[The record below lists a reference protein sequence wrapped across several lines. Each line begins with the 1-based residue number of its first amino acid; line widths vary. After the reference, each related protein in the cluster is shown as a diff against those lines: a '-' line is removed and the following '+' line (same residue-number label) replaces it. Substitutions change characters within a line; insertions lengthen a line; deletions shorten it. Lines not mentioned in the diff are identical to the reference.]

1 MGAQIFTTLAPY
13 CPRIGRLQLAD
24 IPVAVVDLGFSA
36 QKLLFTL
43 LLCEMSPDKISVL
56 FGLQYR
62 DKMDASPHLLSCQ
75 LTTDRLSV
83 SVPSGLYNHVS
94 NHAALM
100 RLLAIE
106 SVQELAAA
114 ITEAAVGRSREEALR
129 AVAVA
134 YRAYALEHPGRYA
147 ATVRA
152 PEPDD
157 TTAQEAALAAVSPM
171 VAILAGWGIEGPDA
185 VHLVRVARSALHG
198 FVSIEM
204 GGGFG
209 LELDLDHSFD
219 LLVDSLVAAI
229 EAQAEK
235 AS

>member
-1 MGAQIFTTLAPY
+1 MTPAASPRRGGKRPATTAKGLDAT
-13 CPRIGRLQLAD
+13 
-24 IPVAVVDLGFSA
+24 AVVTAAGRIADTDGLEAATISRVAADLGVR
-36 QKLLFTL
+36 
-43 LLCEMSPDKISVL
+43 P
-56 FGLQYR
+56 
-62 DKMDASPHLLSCQ
+62 
-75 LTTDRLSV
+75 
-83 SVPSGLYNHVS
+83 PSLYNHVA

-106 SVQELAAA
+106 SVTELAAA
-114 ITEAAVGRSREEALR
+114 ITGAAVGRSRGDALR

-152 PEPDD
+152 PAADD
-157 TTAQEAALAAVSPM
+157 AMAQAAASAAVTPM

-185 VHLVRVARSALHG
+185 VHLVRVIRSAMHG

-209 LELDLDHSFD
+209 LPLDLDRSFD

-229 EAQAEK
+229 DAQAEK
-235 AS
+235 PS

>member
-1 MGAQIFTTLAPY
+1 MTPTRAKGLDAATVVAAAG
-13 CPRIGRLQLAD
+13 RIAD
-24 IPVAVVDLGFSA
+24 ADGLEAATISRVAADL
-36 QKLLFTL
+36 KVR
-43 LLCEMSPDKISVL
+43 P
-56 FGLQYR
+56 
-62 DKMDASPHLLSCQ
+62 
-75 LTTDRLSV
+75 
-83 SVPSGLYNHVS
+83 PSLYNHVA

-106 SVQELAAA
+106 SVTELATA
-114 ITEAAVGRSREEALR
+114 ITGAAVGRSRGDALR

-152 PEPDD
+152 PAPDD
-157 TTAQEAALAAVSPM
+157 AMAQDAALAAISPM

-185 VHLVRVARSALHG
+185 VHLVRVVRSAMHG

-209 LELDLDHSFD
+209 LPLDLDHSFD

-229 EAQAEK
+229 DAQAVK

>member
-1 MGAQIFTTLAPY
+1 MSRGSSSASRSRGAAGTRRTAAKGLDA
-13 CPRIGRLQLAD
+13 A
-24 IPVAVVDLGFSA
+24 AVVDAAGRIADADGLEA
-36 QKLLFTL
+36 AT
-43 LLCEMSPDKISVL
+43 ISRVAAVL
-56 FGLQYR
+56 EVR
-62 DKMDASPHLLSCQ
+62 P
-75 LTTDRLSV
+75 
-83 SVPSGLYNHVS
+83 PSLYNHVA

-106 SVQELAAA
+106 SVTELAAA
-114 ITEAAVGRSREEALR
+114 MTGAAVGRSREDALR

-134 YRAYALEHPGRYA
+134 YRAYALEHPGHYA

-152 PEPDD
+152 PAADD
-157 TTAQEAALAAVSPM
+157 TAGQAAAAAAITPM

-185 VHLVRVARSALHG
+185 VHLIRVIRSAMHG

-209 LELDLDHSFD
+209 LPLDLDRSFD

-235 AS
+235 PS